1 MPYDLRMTSTGEPAG
16 SSRGPALRLAVGVC
30 SVLLLLSTTACSKAG
45 GSALAARAGLAP
57 SPPSPSRVI
66 SSSGSV
72 PVQPTGPPSA
82 DGMST
87 APTTAATAGIPLL
100 VGHRVT
106 AVRAGLSF
114 EVPAG
119 WQAFDPSRA
128 LRAGG
133 AALPDQAK
141 DLAARSGLSVDEYLQ
156 RVGSAMEVMVMGPRG
171 SADNISVIPTPV
183 SQLLTPDELRSQL
196 ESVGASVVR
205 VDRVTT
211 PLGPAIV
218 AESRL
223 PMGSFVTHTRS
234 VAVEHAGHV
243 TFLTVTATTRAS
255 AEALLRQMLA
265 TLKPT

>member
-16 SSRGPALRLAVGVC
+16 SSRGRALRLAVGVC
-30 SVLLLLSTTACSKAG
+30 SVLLLLSTAACSKAG
-45 GSALAARAGLAP
+45 GSALAAPAGTAP
-57 SPPSPSRVI
+57 SPPAPSRVI
-66 SSSGSV
+66 SSGPVS
-72 PVQPTGPPSA
+72 VQPTASPSA

-87 APTTAATAGIPLL
+87 APTTPATAGVPLL
-100 VGHRVT
+100 VGRRVT
-106 AVRAGLSF
+106 AVQAGLSF

-171 SADNISVIPTPV
+171 TADNISVIPTPV
-183 SQLLTPDELRSQL
+183 SQLLSPDELRAQL
-196 ESVGASVVR
+196 ESVGANVVR

-234 VAVEHAGHV
+234 LAVEHAGHV
-243 TFLTVTATTRAS
+243 SFLTVTATTEAS
-255 AEALLRQMLA
+255 ADSLLREMLA
-265 TLKPT
+265 SLRPV

>member
-16 SSRGPALRLAVGVC
+16 SSRGRPLRLAVGVC

-45 GSALAARAGLAP
+45 GSALAARVGEGSTPAP
-57 SPPSPSRVI
+57 PASVAARTQPSTKPTTDLSAASPTTPPSP
-66 SSSGSV
+66 
-72 PVQPTGPPSA
+72 
-82 DGMST
+82 
-87 APTTAATAGIPLL
+87 AATGVPLL
-100 VGHRVT
+100 VGRRVT

-119 WQAFDPSRA
+119 WQAFEPSRA

-141 DLAARSGLSVDEYLQ
+141 DLAARSGLSVEEYLQ

-171 SADNISVIPTPV
+171 TADNISVIPTPV
-183 SQLLTPDELRSQL
+183 SQLLTPDELRAQL
-196 ESVGASVVR
+196 ESVGANVVR

-234 VAVEHAGHV
+234 LAVEHAGHV
-243 TFLTVTATTRAS
+243 SFLTVTATTGAS
-255 AEALLRQMLA
+255 ADSLLRELLA
-265 TLKPT
+265 SLRPA

>member
-16 SSRGPALRLAVGVC
+16 SSRGRALRLAVGVC
-30 SVLLLLSTTACSKAG
+30 SVLLLLSTAACSKAG
-45 GSALAARAGLAP
+45 GSALAARAGTAP

-66 SSSGSV
+66 SSGPVS
-72 PVQPTGPPSA
+72 VQPTASPSA
-82 DGMST
+82 DGTST
-87 APTTAATAGIPLL
+87 APTTPATAGVPLL
-100 VGHRVT
+100 VGRRVT
-106 AVRAGLSF
+106 AVQAGLSF

-171 SADNISVIPTPV
+171 TADNISVIPTPV
-183 SQLLTPDELRSQL
+183 SQLLTPDELRAQL
-196 ESVGASVVR
+196 ESVGANVVR

-234 VAVEHAGHV
+234 LAVEHAGHV
-243 TFLTVTATTRAS
+243 SFLTVTATTEAS
-255 AEALLRQMLA
+255 ADSLLRGMLA
-265 TLKPT
+265 SLRPV

>member
-45 GSALAARAGLAP
+45 GSAMAARVGLSP
-57 SPPSPSRVI
+57 SPVSPARAI
-66 SSSGSV
+66 SSSGPASV
-72 PVQPTGPPSA
+72 PPRTSPSA
-82 DGMST
+82 DGTST
-87 APTTAATAGIPLL
+87 APTTAGTAGVPLV
-100 VGHRVT
+100 VGRRVT

-114 EVPAG
+114 EVPPG

-156 RVGSAMEVMVMGPRG
+156 RVGTAMEVMVMGPRG
-171 SADNISVIPTPV
+171 TADNISVIPTPV
-183 SQLLTPDELRSQL
+183 PQLPTPDELRVQL
-196 ESVGASVVR
+196 ESVGANVVR

-218 AESRL
+218 ADSRL
-223 PMGSFVTHTRS
+223 PMGSFATHTRS

-243 TFLTVTATTRAS
+243 SFLTVTATTGAAADS
-255 AEALLRQMLA
+255 LLREMLA
-265 TLKPT
+265 SLRPA

>member
-1 MPYDLRMTSTGEPAG
+1 M
-16 SSRGPALRLAVGVC
+16 V
-30 SVLLLLSTTACSKAG
+30 
-45 GSALAARAGLAP
+45 P

-66 SSSGSV
+66 ASSGPA
-72 PVQPTGPPSA
+72 PVRPTASPSA
-82 DGMST
+82 DGMPT
-87 APTTAATAGIPLL
+87 APTTAATAGVPLL
-100 VGHRVT
+100 VGRRVT

-114 EVPAG
+114 EVPPG

-128 LRAGG
+128 MRAGG

-183 SQLLTPDELRSQL
+183 SQLLTPDELRAQL

-211 PLGPAIV
+211 PLGPAVV
-218 AESRL
+218 AESSL

-243 TFLTVTATTRAS
+243 SFLTVTATTGA
-255 AEALLRQMLA
+255 AADALLREMLA
-265 TLKPT
+265 SLRPA